1 MFYVKASPNQYLV
14 SGRKGR
20 VVNLGL
26 AAGSF
31 RWPGVSFLKVPSS
44 QQECA
49 FEMTQESADGIPL
62 RFKGLVIYRIV
73 RPQAAALMFDFDSG
87 LGLEQI
93 RRMLSHLCLGEL
105 RACVAGMTMQRC
117 VEERKTTL
125 TESLHKVLRNT
136 VDKSEDSDWG
146 LQIEVVQVAQ
156 VFVTDPELRSQL
168 EAEARDE
175 IRSKSQL
182 SAVRAEQQLQE
193 ARAESQRKSLEHAL
207 TVSREEARVA
217 QEEQEFALQL
227 QRKKDE
233 NEHRL
238 RGEALER
245 ETPLQLQQIA
255 AQMELAEEE
264 RKLAEAQGEAER
276 RKAEY
281 ELEIARKRQDL
292 AKELVLLKQAPEIAQ
307 ALTGMLAG
315 ANLTFWGQEPTLLEP
330 VTSMLRQLA
339 SALKSESTPTQ

>member
-1 MFYVKASPNQYLV
+1 
-14 SGRKGR
+14 
-20 VVNLGL
+20 
-26 AAGSF
+26 
-31 RWPGVSFLKVPSS
+31 
-44 QQECA
+44 
-49 FEMTQESADGIPL
+49 
-62 RFKGLVIYRIV
+62 
-73 RPQAAALMFDFDSG
+73 
-87 LGLEQI
+87 
-93 RRMLSHLCLGEL
+93 
-105 RACVAGMTMQRC
+105 
-117 VEERKTTL
+117 
-125 TESLHKVLRNT
+125 
-136 VDKSEDSDWG
+136 
-146 LQIEVVQVAQ
+146 
-156 VFVTDPELRSQL
+156 
-168 EAEARDE
+168 
-175 IRSKSQL
+175 
-182 SAVRAEQQLQE
+182 
-193 ARAESQRKSLEHAL
+193 
-207 TVSREEARVA
+207 VA

-339 SALKSESTPTQ
+339 SVLKSESTPTQ